1 MSDDPAGWVLKAD
14 LFDDIAPDGRLRIEV
29 SCLNDQMY
37 LGMARADMFIRLPD
51 RSFAIGFAK
60 ALMNIG
66 LMLSLVVVLAVT
78 ISCIVKGP
86 VSFLFTLTFFTLGQ
100 FFHKLML
107 GIIAGVVQG
116 GGLVES
122 LILILQ
128 HRNPMTGIDASES
141 TKSIVGTIDGAI
153 IEFLRVMSTVIPDF
167 SVFSSGSAYIEN
179 GFDVPWNSSV
189 LPSLATFFGFLIP
202 CVLIGSALLKFR
214 ELEAK

>member
-1 MSDDPAGWVLKAD
+1 MNNP
-14 LFDDIAPDGRLRIEV
+14 FIEPIAKLRR
-29 SCLNDQMY
+29 CFHRYTDNQPF
-37 LGMARADMFIRLPD
+37 G
-51 RSFAIGFAK
+51 IGFAK
-60 ALMNIG
+60 ALLNIG
-66 LMLSLVVVLAVT
+66 LMLSLVVTLAVT

-86 VSFLFTLTFFTLGQ
+86 VSFFFTLTFFTLGQ

-107 GIIAGVVQG
+107 GIIAGVVKG

-128 HRNPMTGIDASES
+128 HRNPMTGIDATES
-141 TKSIVGTIDGAI
+141 TKSIVGAIDGAI
-153 IEFLRVMSTVIPDF
+153 ISFLRAMSMIIPDF

-189 LPSLATFFGFLIP
+189 LPSLATFLGFLIP
-202 CVLIGSALLKFR
+202 CVLAGSALLKFR